1 MLDPVFETSIRK
13 PALSASTQE
22 KIKAMRKHAAAE
34 LKYYLQKAVP
44 GVDWLPEALGNY
56 FKRWLDA
63 EASYYEEL
71 IPTDEEIEVWLHD
84 LTERTLNHQ
93 HGSSRGREFEPEL
106 LARKSYWSAA
116 LQKSRF
122 GGTALLAH
130 FLSAAEGFQFE
141 LNRARSNLR
150 RLATD
155 STDLTAL
162 DSDNAVLVAITR
174 FFEKQI
180 IHVLRAFQGATSR
193 SIPYAELA
201 ATLEQ
206 CFLVSLE
213 GSPTLW
219 SSSLILSP
227 FIFGVTW
234 LDKEKKAEIRKACR
248 EVMVQYEVKLSLPLE
263 DVGEAPPNPRL
274 ESQRRKEA
282 VDEFI
287 RRVRQVTGHK

>member
-1 MLDPVFETSIRK
+1 MSLK
-13 PALSASTQE
+13 
-22 KIKAMRKHAAAE
+22 KAPDLHDRL
-34 LKYYLQKAVP
+34 LKVARVVLRDSSVCQPRV
-44 GVDWLPEALGNY
+44 EALHDRSND
-56 FKRWLDA
+56 FILSQWQDA
-63 EASYYEEL
+63 RATL
-71 IPTDEEIEVWLHD
+71 IPTDEGIEVWLHD

-155 STDLTAL
+155 STELTAL

-263 DVGEAPPNPRL
+263 DVGEAPPTRGL
-274 ESQRRKEA
+274 RVSAERRPSTNSS
-282 VDEFI
+282 DEFG
-287 RRVRQVTGHK
+287 RSRGTK